1 MSDTNSTDK
10 NPTGNKPLLVIGNT
24 AIDLSQVDFSKLENN
39 PELKA
44 KLDAWAKKKEK
55 ALDRAEKRKFN
66 PYDRSIGKKRSTAK
80 KRK

>member
-1 MSDTNSTDK
+1 MSDNNSADK
-10 NPTGNKPLLVIGNT
+10 NPSKNKPTLILGNT
-24 AIDLSQVDFSKLENN
+24 AIDLSKIDFSKLENN

-44 KLDAWAKKKEK
+44 QLDAWAKKKEK